1 MRPKVLLDKV
11 GLWSTTAVA
20 SIALALTIAPATA
33 KAVTIPTEVT
43 ELGKNTY
50 KKYCSA
56 CHGEEGH
63 GDGPLARSMLPK
75 PRDFTRGAYKFR
87 TTPSGSLPTD
97 SDIYRT
103 ISFGIP
109 NSTMIPWDI
118 LSEEER
124 ASVIP
129 LLKSFSEAFEFRQP
143 DAPVN
148 VGLEVRPTERTIAEG
163 KKIYEEKLEC
173 WKCHGVEGRGDGPS
187 ASEQE
192 DDFGFPIKPFDFTT
206 GKFKGGNSS
215 TDIYLRFT
223 TGLNGTPMPSFAK
236 ELTDEQRWYLTHYV
250 MSLVKPEEENHK
262 NKECK

>member
-1 MRPKVLLDKV
+1 MKPKVLLSKG
-11 GLWSTTAVA
+11 GLWG
-20 SIALALTIAPATA
+20 ATA
-33 KAVTIPTEVT
+33 AASVALMLCVAPMTAGAVNIPTAAT
-43 ELGKNTY
+43 EEGKNTY

-56 CHGEEGH
+56 CHGEEGK
-63 GDGPLARSMLPK
+63 GDGPVARSMLPK

-97 SDIYRT
+97 EDIYRT
-103 ISFGIP
+103 ISYGVP

-118 LSEEER
+118 LTPEQR

-129 LLKSFSEAFEFRQP
+129 VLKSFSEAFEVRKP
-143 DAPVN
+143 DPPVS
-148 VGLEVRPTERTIAEG
+148 VGLEIRSSEKTLAEG

-187 ASEQE
+187 AAEQE

-215 TDIYLRFT
+215 TDVYLRFT

-236 ELTDEQRWYLTHYV
+236 ELTDEQRWCLTHYV
-250 MSLVKPEEENHK
+250 MSLIKPEEK
-262 NKECK
+262 SKEK

>member
-1 MRPKVLLDKV
+1 MKHKALLNKV
-11 GLWSTTAVA
+11 GLWSATAAA
-20 SIALALTIAPATA
+20 SAALVIGIAPITA
-33 KAVTIPTEVT
+33 KALTIPTEVT
-43 ELGKNTY
+43 EEGKNTY
-50 KKYCSA
+50 KKYCSP
-56 CHGEEGH
+56 CHGEEGK

-97 SDIYRT
+97 EDMYRT
-103 ISFGIP
+103 ISYGVP

-118 LSEEER
+118 LTEEQR
-124 ASVIP
+124 TSVIP
-129 LLKSFSEAFEFRQP
+129 LLKSFSEAFEVRKP
-143 DAPVN
+143 EAPVD
-148 VGLEVRPTERTIAEG
+148 VGLEVRPTEKTVADG

-187 ASEQE
+187 AAEQE

-215 TDIYLRFT
+215 RDVYLRFT

-250 MSLVKPEEENHK
+250 ISLIKPEETSK
-262 NKECK
+262 

>member
-1 MRPKVLLDKV
+1 MKPKVLLSRV
-11 GLWSTTAVA
+11 GLWSAMSVTSAALMITLAPLTAR
-20 SIALALTIAPATA
+20 
-33 KAVTIPTEVT
+33 AVSIPTEVT
-43 ELGKNTY
+43 EEGKKTY
-50 KKYCSA
+50 SKYCA
-56 CHGEEGH
+56 PCHGDEGK
-63 GDGPLARSMLPK
+63 GDGPLARSLLPK

-97 SDIYRT
+97 QDIYKT
-103 ISFGIP
+103 ISYGVP

-118 LSEEER
+118 LTEQQR

-129 LLKSFSEAFEFRQP
+129 VLKSFSEAFEVRKP
-143 DAPVN
+143 DPAVE
-148 VGLEVRPTERTIAEG
+148 VGLEVRPSEKTLAEG

-187 ASEQE
+187 AAEQE

-215 TDIYLRFT
+215 TDVYLRFT

-236 ELTDEQRWYLTHYV
+236 ELTDEQRWCLTHYV
-250 MSLVKPEEENHK
+250 LSLIRPEECPHK
-262 NKECK
+262 

>member
-1 MRPKVLLDKV
+1 MKPNVLLSRV
-11 GLWSTTAVA
+11 GLWSAMSVTSAALMITLAPLTAR
-20 SIALALTIAPATA
+20 
-33 KAVTIPTEVT
+33 AVSIPTEVT
-43 ELGKNTY
+43 EEGKKTY
-50 KKYCSA
+50 SKYCA
-56 CHGEEGH
+56 PCHGDEGK
-63 GDGPLARSMLPK
+63 GNGPLARSLLPK

-97 SDIYRT
+97 QDIYKT
-103 ISFGIP
+103 ISYGVP

-118 LSEEER
+118 LTEQQR

-129 LLKSFSEAFEFRQP
+129 VLKSFSEAFEVRKP
-143 DAPVN
+143 DPSVA
-148 VGLEVRPTERTIAEG
+148 VGLEIRPSEKTIAEG

-187 ASEQE
+187 AAEQE

-215 TDIYLRFT
+215 TDVYLRFT

-236 ELTDEQRWYLTHYV
+236 ELTDDQRWCLTHYV
-250 MSLVKPEEENHK
+250 LSLIRSCQEETKHK
-262 NKECK
+262 

>member
-1 MRPKVLLDKV
+1 
-11 GLWSTTAVA
+11 
-20 SIALALTIAPATA
+20 
-33 KAVTIPTEVT
+33 
-43 ELGKNTY
+43 
-50 KKYCSA
+50 
-56 CHGEEGH
+56 
-63 GDGPLARSMLPK
+63 MLPK

-97 SDIYRT
+97 EDIYRT
-103 ISFGIP
+103 ISYGVP

-118 LSEEER
+118 LTEQQR

-129 LLKSFSEAFEFRQP
+129 VLKSFSEAFEVRKP
-143 DAPVN
+143 DAPVD
-148 VGLEVRPTERTIAEG
+148 VGLEVRPTEKTVAEG

-187 ASEQE
+187 AAEQE

-215 TDIYLRFT
+215 RDVYLRFT

-236 ELTDEQRWYLTHYV
+236 ELTDEQRWCLTHYV
-250 MSLVKPEEENHK
+250 ISLIKPEETSK
-262 NKECK
+262 

>member
-1 MRPKVLLDKV
+1 MKPKVLLGKV
-11 GLWSTTAVA
+11 GLWSVTAVA
-20 SIALALTIAPATA
+20 SAAVMLSIAPTTA
-33 KAVTIPTEVT
+33 RALNVPTAVT
-43 ELGKNTY
+43 ELGKDTY
-50 KKYCSA
+50 KKYCSP
-56 CHGEEGH
+56 CHGEEGK

-97 SDIYRT
+97 EDIYRT
-103 ISFGIP
+103 ISYGVP

-118 LSEEER
+118 LTEEQR
-124 ASVIP
+124 LSVIP
-129 LLKSFSEAFEFRQP
+129 LLKSFSEAFEVRKP
-143 DAPVN
+143 DAMVD

-187 ASEQE
+187 AGEQE

-215 TDIYLRFT
+215 RDVYLRFT

-236 ELTDEQRWYLTHYV
+236 ELSDEQRWYLTHYV
-250 MSLVKPEEENHK
+250 MSLVKPED
-262 NKECK
+262 KEKK

>member
-1 MRPKVLLDKV
+1 MKPKELLGKSAF
-11 GLWSTTAVA
+11 WCTTVVVTAMLISGAIPRTARAVN
-20 SIALALTIAPATA
+20 
-33 KAVTIPTEVT
+33 IPTEVT
-43 ELGKNTY
+43 EESKNTY

-56 CHGEEGH
+56 CHGEEGK

-97 SDIYRT
+97 EDIYRT
-103 ISFGIP
+103 ISYGVP
-109 NSTMIPWDI
+109 NSAMIPWDI
-118 LSEEER
+118 LTEEER

-129 LLKSFSEAFEFRQP
+129 VLKSFSEAFEVRKP
-143 DAPVN
+143 DPPVD
-148 VGLEVRPTERTIAEG
+148 VGLEIRPSERTVAEG

-187 ASEQE
+187 AAEQE
-192 DDFGFPIKPFDFTT
+192 DDFGFPIKTFDFTT

-215 TDIYLRFT
+215 KDVYLRFT

-236 ELTDEQRWYLTHYV
+236 ELTDEQRWCLTHYV
-250 MSLVKPEEENHK
+250 ITLIKPEEE
-262 NKECK
+262 E

>member
-1 MRPKVLLDKV
+1 MKPKVLLSRV
-11 GLWSTTAVA
+11 GLLSAMSVTSAALMITLAPLTAR
-20 SIALALTIAPATA
+20 
-33 KAVTIPTEVT
+33 AVSIPTEVT
-43 ELGKNTY
+43 EEGKKTY
-50 KKYCSA
+50 SKYCA
-56 CHGEEGH
+56 PCHGDEGK
-63 GDGPLARSMLPK
+63 GDGPLARSLLPK

-97 SDIYRT
+97 QDIYKT
-103 ISFGIP
+103 ISYGVP

-118 LSEEER
+118 LTEQQR

-129 LLKSFSEAFEFRQP
+129 VLKSFSEAFEVRKP
-143 DAPVN
+143 DAAVDI
-148 VGLEVRPTERTIAEG
+148 GLEIRPSEKTLAEG

-187 ASEQE
+187 AAEQE

-215 TDIYLRFT
+215 TDVYLRFT

-236 ELTDEQRWYLTHYV
+236 ELTDEQRWCLTHYV
-250 MSLVKPEEENHK
+250 LSLIKPEETTHI
-262 NKECK
+262 

>member
-20 SIALALTIAPATA
+20 SIALALNIAPTTA

-97 SDIYRT
+97 NDIYRT
-103 ISFGIP
+103 ISFGVP
-109 NSTMIPWDI
+109 NSTMIPWLNFVNTVFNVNMFGHI
-118 LSEEER
+118 
-124 ASVIP
+124 
-129 LLKSFSEAFEFRQP
+129 SEAYDAAMKEFFGIEP
-143 DAPVN
+143 
-148 VGLEVRPTERTIAEG
+148 RPRT
-163 KKIYEEKLEC
+163 
-173 WKCHGVEGRGDGPS
+173 P
-187 ASEQE
+187 
-192 DDFGFPIKPFDFTT
+192 GFPPI
-206 GKFKGGNSS
+206 
-215 TDIYLRFT
+215 
-223 TGLNGTPMPSFAK
+223 
-236 ELTDEQRWYLTHYV
+236 
-250 MSLVKPEEENHK
+250 
-262 NKECK
+262 

>member
-1 MRPKVLLDKV
+1 MKPMKLLAKSAFWCTMAV
-11 GLWSTTAVA
+11 VTAMLISGAMPRTA
-20 SIALALTIAPATA
+20 S
-33 KAVTIPTEVT
+33 AVNIPTKVT
-43 ELGKNTY
+43 EEGKNTY

-56 CHGEEGH
+56 CHGEEGK

-97 SDIYRT
+97 EDIYRT
-103 ISFGIP
+103 ISYGVP

-118 LSEEER
+118 LTEEQR

-129 LLKSFSEAFEFRQP
+129 VLKSFSEAFEVRKP
-143 DAPVN
+143 DPPVD
-148 VGLEVRPTERTIAEG
+148 VGLEIRPSERTVAEG

-187 ASEQE
+187 AAEQE

-206 GKFKGGNSS
+206 GRFKGGNSS
-215 TDIYLRFT
+215 KDVYLRFT

-236 ELTDEQRWYLTHYV
+236 ELTDEQRWCLTHYV
-250 MSLVKPEEENHK
+250 ITLIKPEEEK
-262 NKECK
+262 

>member
-1 MRPKVLLDKV
+1 MKPKVLLGKV
-11 GLWSTTAVA
+11 GLWSATAVA
-20 SIALALTIAPATA
+20 SAAVMLCIAPTTA
-33 KAVTIPTEVT
+33 RALNVPTEVT

-50 KKYCSA
+50 KKYCSP
-56 CHGEEGH
+56 CHGEEGK
-63 GDGPLARSMLPK
+63 GDGPLSRSMLPK

-97 SDIYRT
+97 DDIYRT
-103 ISFGIP
+103 ISYGVP

-118 LSEEER
+118 LTEEQR
-124 ASVIP
+124 LSVIP
-129 LLKSFSEAFEFRQP
+129 VLKSFSEAFEVRKP
-143 DAPVN
+143 DAPVD

-187 ASEQE
+187 AGEQE

-215 TDIYLRFT
+215 RDVYLRFT

-236 ELTDEQRWYLTHYV
+236 ELSDEQRWCLTHYV
-250 MSLVKPEEENHK
+250 MSLVKPED
-262 NKECK
+262 KEKK

>member
-1 MRPKVLLDKV
+1 MKPKVLLSRV
-11 GLWSTTAVA
+11 GLWSAMSVTSAALMITLAPLTAR
-20 SIALALTIAPATA
+20 
-33 KAVTIPTEVT
+33 AVSIPTEVT
-43 ELGKNTY
+43 EEGKKTY
-50 KKYCSA
+50 SKYCA
-56 CHGEEGH
+56 PCHGDEGK
-63 GDGPLARSMLPK
+63 GNGPLARSLLPK

-97 SDIYRT
+97 QDIYKT
-103 ISFGIP
+103 ISYGVP

-118 LSEEER
+118 LTEQQR

-129 LLKSFSEAFEFRQP
+129 VLKSFSEAFEVRKP
-143 DAPVN
+143 DPSVA
-148 VGLEVRPTERTIAEG
+148 VGLEIRPSEKTIAEG

-187 ASEQE
+187 AAEQE

-215 TDIYLRFT
+215 TDVYLRFT

-236 ELTDEQRWYLTHYV
+236 ELTDDQRWCLTHYV
-250 MSLVKPEEENHK
+250 LSLIRQEETKHK
-262 NKECK
+262 

>member
-1 MRPKVLLDKV
+1 MKPKVLLSRV
-11 GLWSTTAVA
+11 GLWSAMSVTSAALMITLAPLTAR
-20 SIALALTIAPATA
+20 
-33 KAVTIPTEVT
+33 AVSIPTEVT
-43 ELGKNTY
+43 EEGKKTY
-50 KKYCSA
+50 SQYCA
-56 CHGEEGH
+56 PCHGDEGK
-63 GDGPLARSMLPK
+63 GDGSLARSLLPK

-97 SDIYRT
+97 MDIYKT
-103 ISFGIP
+103 ISYGVP

-118 LSEEER
+118 LTEQQR

-129 LLKSFSEAFEFRQP
+129 VLKSFSEAFEVRKP
-143 DAPVN
+143 ESPVP
-148 VGLEVRPTERTIAEG
+148 VGLETRPSEKTLAEG

-215 TDIYLRFT
+215 TDVYLRFT

-236 ELTDEQRWYLTHYV
+236 ELTDEQRWCLTHYV
-250 MSLVKPEEENHK
+250 LSLIKPEETTHK
-262 NKECK
+262 

>member
-1 MRPKVLLDKV
+1 MKPKALLSKV
-11 GLWSTTAVA
+11 GLWSAMSVTSAALMITLAPLTAR
-20 SIALALTIAPATA
+20 
-33 KAVTIPTEVT
+33 AVSIPTEVT
-43 ELGKNTY
+43 EEGKKTY
-50 KKYCSA
+50 GNYCA
-56 CHGEEGH
+56 PCHGDEGK
-63 GDGPLARSMLPK
+63 GDGSLARSLLPK

-97 SDIYRT
+97 QDIFKT
-103 ISFGIP
+103 ISYGVP

-118 LSEEER
+118 LTEQQR

-129 LLKSFSEAFEFRQP
+129 LLKSFSEAFAVRKP
-143 DAPVN
+143 DAAVAI
-148 VGLEVRPTERTIAEG
+148 GLETRSSEKTLAEG

-215 TDIYLRFT
+215 TDVYLRFT

-236 ELTDEQRWYLTHYV
+236 ELTDEQRWSLTHYV
-250 MSLVKPEEENHK
+250 LSLIKPEECPHK
-262 NKECK
+262 

>member
-1 MRPKVLLDKV
+1 MKPKALLSKV
-11 GLWSTTAVA
+11 GLWSATAAA
-20 SIALALTIAPATA
+20 SAALVIGIAPITA
-33 KAVTIPTEVT
+33 KALNIPTEVT
-43 ELGKNTY
+43 EDGKNTY

-56 CHGEEGH
+56 CHGEEGK
-63 GDGPLARSMLPK
+63 GDGPVARSMLPK

-97 SDIYRT
+97 EDMYRT
-103 ISFGIP
+103 ISYGVP

-118 LSEEER
+118 LTEQQR

-129 LLKSFSEAFEFRQP
+129 VLKSFSEAFEVRKP
-143 DAPVN
+143 EAPVD
-148 VGLEVRPTERTIAEG
+148 VGLEVRPTEKTVADG

-187 ASEQE
+187 AAEQE

-215 TDIYLRFT
+215 RDVYLRFT

-250 MSLVKPEEENHK
+250 ISLIKPEETSK
-262 NKECK
+262 